1 MTETTRTI
9 HEVMDRYNQAFHLHD
24 PTLLVDLISDDCVI
38 EDTSPA
44 PAGAR
49 HEGGRA
55 CLARWSALAGSA
67 DLRFSPE
74 RAEILG
80 DLAVAVDPALG
91 NGRERL
97 GPGREPDPRPG
108 RQDRRGARLRE
119 GLRKPAVK
127 RDPTLPHPHTRDRS
141 VSETP
146 ERL

>member
-80 DLAVAVDPALG
+80 DLAVAPWILRWGTGENDWVRGVNLIRVRD
-91 NGRERL
+91 GRIVEA
-97 GPGREPDPRPG
+97 
-108 RQDRRGARLRE
+108 RGY
-119 GLRKPAVK
+119 VK
-127 RDPTLPHPHTRDRS
+127 A
-141 VSETP
+141 
-146 ERL
+146 